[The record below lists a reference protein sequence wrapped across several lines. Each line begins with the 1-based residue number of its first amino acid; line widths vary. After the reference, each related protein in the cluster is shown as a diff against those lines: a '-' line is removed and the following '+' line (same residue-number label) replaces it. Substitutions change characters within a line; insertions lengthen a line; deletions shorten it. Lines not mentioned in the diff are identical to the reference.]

1 MFPFNEILN
10 RVLEAAPPIIGL
22 GNWNVTPDYAAYEA
36 VPHPQRVLIALHGF
50 AMPAVVFVHE
60 IVRNQSPALQAG
72 GFAILAPEAKTDPA
86 TGVFPYWEATPLKQR
101 LLDAVTEARTRW
113 PNAQKLFLAGHSFGG
128 RGVVFEGMGPQANSF
143 NGFGI
148 LAPFMASP
156 EEFPRMATTLAN
168 SGRPYYLA
176 FDSDDFVAHF
186 SPAEVAQLTALHL
199 PPNRIIDHRPATPLG
214 VYLRPNA
221 HNEIINSAA
230 GRLLNFFTQIP

>member
-1 MFPFNEILN
+1 MFPFNAIVN
-10 RVLEAAPPIIGL
+10 RVLEAVPPIIGL
-22 GNWNVTPDYAAYEA
+22 GSWNVTPNYAAYQA

-50 AMPAVVFVHE
+50 AMPAVVF
-60 IVRNQSPALQAG
+60 
-72 GFAILAPEAKTDPA
+72 LAPEAKTDPA
-86 TGVFPYWEATPLKQR
+86 TGVFPYWEATPLNQC
-101 LLDAVTEARTRW
+101 LLNAVTEAQTRW

-128 RGVVFEGMGPQANSF
+128 RGVVFEGMGPQADSF

-156 EEFPRMATTLAN
+156 EDFPRMATTLAN
-168 SGRPYYLA
+168 SGKPYYLA

-186 SPAEVAQLTALHL
+186 SPAEVAPLTALHL

-221 HNEIINSAA
+221 HNELINSAA
-230 GRLLNFFTQIP
+230 GPLLNFFTQIP